1 MIEDR
6 YLSTNKDEKRYKII
20 IIGDSNVGKT
30 ALFWRFT
37 EGEFLAEKDT
47 QVTTI
52 DFKIKNINLKDKPAK
67 LYIWDTA
74 GQEKYR
80 SIVSTYF
87 KGCHGVLMVFD
98 LSSEKSFKNI
108 KDQWYELC
116 RTKADKAVIMLLG
129 NKSDLERR
137 VSEAEVNEWCSSH
150 KIKYLPTSVKTNS
163 NVDESFM
170 TLARLINEYELKQ
183 VPERSQSFA
192 LGKGDIK
199 K

>member
-6 YLSTNKDEKRYKII
+6 YLSTNKDQKRYKII

-37 EGEFLAEKDT
+37 EGDFLAEKDT

-98 LSSEKSFKNI
+98 LSSEKSFANI
-108 KDQWYELC
+108 KEQWYDLC

-129 NKSDLERR
+129 NKNDLERR
-137 VSEAEVNEWCSSH
+137 VKESEVQQWCNER
-150 KIKYLPTSVKTNS
+150 KIKYLSTSVKNNV

-170 TLARLINEYELKQ
+170 TLARLIN
-183 VPERSQSFA
+183 
-192 LGKGDIK
+192 
-199 K
+199 

>member
-1 MIEDR
+1 MEDR
-6 YLSTNKDEKRYKII
+6 YLSNNMDEKRYKII
-20 IIGDSNVGKT
+20 IVGDSNVGKT

-37 EGEFLAEKDT
+37 EGDFLAEKET

-52 DFKIKNINLKDKPAK
+52 DFKIKNITLATTPVK

-98 LSSEKSFKNI
+98 LSREGSFKNI
-108 KDQWYELC
+108 KEQWYDLC
-116 RTKADKAVIMLLG
+116 KVKAEKAVNLLVG

-137 VSEAEVNEWCSSH
+137 VSDREISEWC
-150 KIKYLPTSVKTNS
+150 KENGVK
-163 NVDESFM
+163 
-170 TLARLINEYELKQ
+170 
-183 VPERSQSFA
+183 
-192 LGKGDIK
+192 
-199 K
+199 

>member
-1 MIEDR
+1 MMNEGIVVLIIILVRMIEDR
-6 YLSTNKDEKRYKII
+6 YLSVNKDEKKYKII

-52 DFKIKNINLKDKPAK
+52 DFKMKNITLKEKPAK

-87 KGCHGVLMVFD
+87 KGCHGVLMMFD
-98 LSSEKSFKNI
+98 LSSERSFKNI
-108 KDQWYELC
+108 KEQWYDLC

-129 NKSDLERR
+129 NKSDL
-137 VSEAEVNEWCSSH
+137 
-150 KIKYLPTSVKTNS
+150 
-163 NVDESFM
+163 
-170 TLARLINEYELKQ
+170 
-183 VPERSQSFA
+183 
-192 LGKGDIK
+192 
-199 K
+199 

>member
-37 EGEFLAEKDT
+37 EGDFLAEKDT

-52 DFKIKNINLKDKPAK
+52 DFKIKNINLKDKPVK

-87 KGCHGVLMVFD
+87 KGCNGVLMVFD

-108 KDQWYELC
+108 KEQWYDLC
-116 RTKADKAVIMLLG
+116 RVKADKAVIMLLG

-137 VSEAEVNEWCSSH
+137 VSEAEVNEWCNAH
-150 KIKYLPTSVKTNS
+150 KIKYISTSVKNNTNI
-163 NVDESFM
+163 DESFM
-170 TLARLINEYELKQ
+170 TLARMIN
-183 VPERSQSFA
+183 
-192 LGKGDIK
+192 
-199 K
+199 